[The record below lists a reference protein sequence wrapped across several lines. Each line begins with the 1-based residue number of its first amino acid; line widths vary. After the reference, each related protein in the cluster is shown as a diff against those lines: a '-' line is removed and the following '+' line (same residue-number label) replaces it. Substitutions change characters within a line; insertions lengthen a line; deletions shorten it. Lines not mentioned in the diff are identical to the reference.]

1 MDLMSQG
8 KAPAKPLLYMLS
20 ALRILLVIAI
30 LFYCYIET
38 IETMS
43 GKEILHLTMFAAFF
57 LLANLELTFC
67 RVMLSIKEAERAQ
80 RFTFFAVFMISAALL
95 EIFDAGLA
103 KIIGFEQVVRSSIL
117 VSTFTFIEFAVGLV
131 AVAFAAYSLDRLLV
145 TLKSV
150 VKQPRFV

>member
-1 MDLMSQG
+1 
-8 KAPAKPLLYMLS
+8 
-20 ALRILLVIAI
+20 
-30 LFYCYIET
+30 
-38 IETMS
+38 
-43 GKEILHLTMFAAFF
+43 
-57 LLANLELTFC
+57 
-67 RVMLSIKEAERAQ
+67 
-80 RFTFFAVFMISAALL
+80 MISAALL